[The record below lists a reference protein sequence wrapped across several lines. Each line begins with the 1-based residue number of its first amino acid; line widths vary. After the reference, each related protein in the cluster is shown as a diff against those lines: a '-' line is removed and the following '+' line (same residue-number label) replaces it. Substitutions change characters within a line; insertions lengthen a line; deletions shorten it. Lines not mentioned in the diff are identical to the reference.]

1 MELLKVLT
9 SVIKENTTEKRVVT
23 EAMSEKVVKFLIDKY
38 KPTTKDTEEQIIA
51 VINAF
56 DKYKNG
62 LPQEQRDITKLTYA
76 VVKNIVLAKEIKK
89 QEKNI
94 FKKYMEANKGADKN
108 AVKLALRKFYEL
120 YPILP
125 AAQRDV
131 LKMPYL
137 KLTEFLQS
145 KFNTMLTAAALKKF
159 KEEGVQVTPEQLIYY
174 VSTYLDLYHR
184 LPATLPPLLFM
195 SFDDLEHTL
204 DGMGD
209 LTDDIKD
216 SKDDYNDIETIYDD
230 DNLLIFKPS
239 GKEQCIR
246 LANGRSWC
254 ISKSGGGNMYYN
266 YRLNHNLTIYY
277 VIDKD
282 KSFGDLNYAVVILVE
297 PYGGKRIADGQNMA
311 GGYSGHKREAWATI
325 VSKVPKLEGKE
336 HLFVADPLSQEEQRE
351 MNNYKNASIQSDAI
365 KELGSEQAAEMWL
378 EIASPDLTY
387 RGNGNDIYRNFT
399 ENLKHKY
406 LGLGMDLTADMIN
419 NSEPSVLKYYAARKL
434 QGLMS
439 KSLGQLNDT
448 DIAFIN
454 SPIMREN
461 KKKLKEKYSGQLG
474 GVTSGQADYVG
485 LEYPKDDNSKYVAL
499 FGFDDFFE
507 HIPVNT
513 KMIQMENT
521 SKTPIA
527 LDIPESIGKLTE
539 LKTLIIDNMVKS
551 IPESIRN
558 CTKLK
563 FINLP
568 NNPQLESIPEAF
580 AELHCLNFLST
591 ENSNPNMRI
600 PSKLEEYM
608 VDDEGFWYINFPP
621 ELKKHCGPVRS

>member
-1 MELLKVLT
+1 MELLKVLS
-9 SVIKENTTEKRVVT
+9 SVIKENTNGKRVVS
-23 EAMSEKVVKFLIDKY
+23 EAMAENVIKFLIGKY
-38 KPTTKDTEEQIIA
+38 KPTTKDTEDQIIT

-62 LPQEQRDITKLTYA
+62 LPEDQRDITKLSYG
-76 VVKNIVLAKEIKK
+76 VVKNIVLGKEVKK
-89 QEKNI
+89 LQKNV
-94 FKKYMEANKGADKN
+94 FKKYMEDNKGADKN

-125 AAQRDV
+125 ANQRDV
-131 LKMPYL
+131 NKMPYL

-159 KEEGVQVTPEQLIYY
+159 KDEGANVTPEQLIYY

-195 SFDDLEHTL
+195 TFDELEHTL

-209 LTDDIKD
+209 LSDDIKD
-216 SKDDYNDIETIYDD
+216 DKDDYTDIETIYDD
-230 DNLLIFKPS
+230 ENLLIFKPS

-266 YRLNHNLTIYY
+266 YRLGHNLTIYY

-282 KSFGDLNYAVVILVE
+282 KPFGDLNYAVVILVE
-297 PYGGKRIADGQNMA
+297 PYGGGKRIADGQNMA
-311 GGYSGHKREAWATI
+311 GGYSGHKREAWTTI
-325 VSKVPKLEGKE
+325 VSKVPKLKGKE
-336 HLFVADPLSQEEQRE
+336 HLFVADPLSQDEQRE
-351 MNNYKNASIQSDAI
+351 LNNYKNTTINKDAI

-387 RGNGNDIYRNFT
+387 RGNGNEIYSNFT

-434 QGLMS
+434 QGLMA
-439 KSLGQLNDT
+439 KSLGQLNDS

-454 SPIMREN
+454 SPIMKEN
-461 KKKLKEKYSGQLG
+461 KKKLREKYSGQLG
-474 GVTSGQADYVG
+474 GVSNSGYVG

-499 FGFDDFFE
+499 FGFEDFFE
-507 HIPVNT
+507 HIPTNT
-513 KMIQMENT
+513 TMIQMENT
-521 SKTPIA
+521 SKSTIA
-527 LDIPESIGKLTE
+527 LDIPASIGKLTE

-551 IPESIRN
+551 IPESIGN
-558 CTKLK
+558 CSKLK

-580 AELHCLNFLST
+580 GELYCLNFFST

-600 PSKLEEYM
+600 PAKLEEYM
-608 VDDEGFWYINFPP
+608 TEDEGFWFINFPP
-621 ELKKHCGPVRS
+621 ELKKHCGPIRS

>member
-1 MELLKVLT
+1 MELLKVL
-9 SVIKENTTEKRVVT
+9 SNVIKENTKGNRVVN
-23 EAMSEKVVKFLIDKY
+23 EAMAEKVVKFLIDKY
-38 KPTTKDTEEQIIA
+38 KPTTKDTEEQITA

-56 DKYKNG
+56 DKYKGG
-62 LPQEQRDITKLTYA
+62 LPQEQRDITKLSYN
-76 VVKNIVLAKEIKK
+76 VVKNIVLSKEIKK
-89 QEKNI
+89 QEKGI

-120 YPILP
+120 FPILP
-125 AAQRDV
+125 LNQRDV

-137 KLTEFLQS
+137 KLVEFLQN
-145 KFNTMLTAAALKKF
+145 KFNTMLTSAAIKKF
-159 KEEGVQVTPEQLIYY
+159 KEEGANVTPEQLIYY
-174 VSTYLDLYHR
+174 ISTYLDLYHR
-184 LPATLPPLLFM
+184 LPANLPPLLFM
-195 SFDDLEHTL
+195 SFDELEHTL

-216 SKDDYNDIETIYDD
+216 KTDDYADIETIYDD

-239 GKEQCIR
+239 GKEQCIK

-266 YRLNHNLTIYY
+266 YRLGHNLTIYY

-282 KSFGDLNYAVVILVE
+282 KPFGDLNYAVVILVE
-297 PYGGKRIADGQNMA
+297 PYGGKRIADGQNMS
-311 GGYSGHKREAWATI
+311 GGYSGHKREAWSTI

-336 HLFVADPLSQEEQRE
+336 HLFVADPLSTEEQRE
-351 MNNYKNASIQSDAI
+351 MNNFKNTSIQKDAI

-387 RGNGNDIYRNFT
+387 RGNGNEIYSNFT
-399 ENLKHKY
+399 ENLKNKY

-434 QGLMS
+434 QGLMT

-461 KKKLKEKYSGQLG
+461 KKKLREKFSGQLA
-474 GVTSGQADYVG
+474 GVSSSGYVG

-507 HIPVNT
+507 HIPTNT
-513 KMIQMENT
+513 TMIQMENT
-521 SKTPIA
+521 SSTPIA
-527 LDIPESIGKLTE
+527 LDLPESIGKLTE

-551 IPESIRN
+551 IPESIGN

-580 AELHCLNFLST
+580 GELYCLNFFST
-591 ENSNPNMRI
+591 ENSNPGMRI
-600 PSKLEEYM
+600 PKKLEEYM
-608 VDDEGFWYINFPP
+608 TEDEGFWFINFPP
-621 ELKKHCGPVRS
+621 ELKKHCGPIRS

>member
-1 MELLKVLT
+1 MELLKVLST
-9 SVIKENTTEKRVVT
+9 VIKENTNGKRLVG
-23 EAMSEKVVKFLIDKY
+23 EAMAEKVVKFLIDKY
-38 KPTTKDTEEQIIA
+38 KPTTKDTEEQITA

-56 DKYKNG
+56 DKYKSG
-62 LPQEQRDITKLTYA
+62 LPQDQRDITKLSYS
-76 VVKNIVLAKEIKK
+76 VVKNIVLSKEIKK
-89 QEKNI
+89 QEKGI
-94 FKKYMEANKGADKN
+94 FKKYMEANKGSDKN

-120 YPILP
+120 FPILP
-125 AAQRDV
+125 LNQRDV

-137 KLTEFLQS
+137 KLVEFLQS

-159 KEEGVQVTPEQLIYY
+159 KEDGANVTPEQLIYY
-174 VSTYLDLYHR
+174 ISTYLDLYHR
-184 LPATLPPLLFM
+184 LPANLPPLLFM
-195 SFDDLEHTL
+195 SFDELEHTL

-216 SKDDYNDIETIYDD
+216 KTDDYGDIETIYDD

-239 GKEQCIR
+239 GKEQCIK

-266 YRLNHNLTIYY
+266 YRLGHNLTIYY

-282 KSFGDLNYAVVILVE
+282 KPFGDLNYAVVILVE
-297 PYGGKRIADGQNMA
+297 PYGGKRIADGQNMS
-311 GGYSGHKREAWATI
+311 GGYSGHKREAWSTI
-325 VSKVPKLEGKE
+325 VSKVPKLQGKE
-336 HLFVADPLSQEEQRE
+336 DLFVADPLSTEEQRE
-351 MNNYKNASIQSDAI
+351 MNNFKNTSINKDAI

-387 RGNGNDIYRNFT
+387 RGNGNEIYSNFT

-461 KKKLKEKYSGQLG
+461 KKKLREKFSGQLG
-474 GVTSGQADYVG
+474 GVSSSGYVG

-507 HIPVNT
+507 HIPTNT
-513 KMIQMENT
+513 TMIQMENT
-521 SKTPIA
+521 SKSTIA
-527 LDIPESIGKLTE
+527 LDIPASIGKLTE

-551 IPESIRN
+551 IPESIGN

-580 AELHCLNFLST
+580 GELYCLNFFST
-591 ENSNPNMRI
+591 ENSNPSMRI
-600 PSKLEEYM
+600 PKKLEEYM
-608 VDDEGFWYINFPP
+608 TEDEGFWFINFPP
-621 ELKKHCGPVRS
+621 ELKKHCGPIRS

>member
-1 MELLKVLT
+1 MELLKVLST
-9 SVIKENTTEKRVVT
+9 VIKENTNGKRLVS
-23 EAMSEKVVKFLIDKY
+23 EAMAEKVVKFLIDKY
-38 KPTTKDTEEQIIA
+38 KPTTKDTEEQITA

-56 DKYKNG
+56 DKYKSG
-62 LPQEQRDITKLTYA
+62 LPQDQRDITKLTYSI
-76 VVKNIVLAKEIKK
+76 VKNIVLSKEIKK
-89 QEKNI
+89 QEKSI

-120 YPILP
+120 FPILP
-125 AAQRDV
+125 INQRDV

-137 KLTEFLQS
+137 KLVEFLQG
-145 KFNTMLTAAALKKF
+145 KFNSMLTSAALKKF
-159 KEEGVQVTPEQLIYY
+159 KDDKVNVTPEQLIYY

-184 LPATLPPLLFM
+184 LPANLPPLLFM
-195 SFDDLEHTL
+195 SFDELEHTL

-216 SKDDYNDIETIYDD
+216 TKDDYSDIETIYDD
-230 DNLLIFKPS
+230 NNLLIFKPS
-239 GKEQCIR
+239 GKEQCIK

-266 YRLNHNLTIYY
+266 YRLGHNLTIYY

-282 KSFGDLNYAVVILVE
+282 KAFGDLNYSVVILVE
-297 PYGGKRIADGQNMA
+297 PYGGKRIADGQNMS
-311 GGYSGHKREAWATI
+311 GGYSGHKREDWSTI
-325 VSKVPKLEGKE
+325 VSKVPKLKGKE
-336 HLFVADPLSQEEQRE
+336 HLFVADPLSSAEQKVL
-351 MNNYKNASIQSDAI
+351 NDYKNTNINKDAI
-365 KELGSEQAAEMWL
+365 KELGSEQAAEMWIEL
-378 EIASPDLTY
+378 SSPDLTY
-387 RGNGNDIYRNFT
+387 RSNGDEIYRNFT
-399 ENLKHKY
+399 ENLKNKY
-406 LGLGMDLTADMIN
+406 LGLGMDLTAGMIN

-439 KSLGQLNDT
+439 KSLGQLSDS

-454 SPIMREN
+454 SPIMRDN
-461 KKKLKEKYSGQLG
+461 KKKLREKFSGQLA
-474 GVTSGQADYVG
+474 GVSSSGYVG

-499 FGFDDFFE
+499 FGFDDFFQ
-507 HIPVNT
+507 HIPTNT
-513 KMIQMENT
+513 TMIQMENT

-527 LDIPESIGKLTE
+527 LDLPESIGKLTE

-551 IPESIRN
+551 IPESIGN

-580 AELHCLNFLST
+580 GELYCLNFFST
-591 ENSNPNMRI
+591 ENSNPSMRI
-600 PSKLEEYM
+600 PKKLEEYM
-608 VDDEGFWYINFPP
+608 TEDEGFWFINFPP
-621 ELKKHCGPVRS
+621 ELKKHCGPIRS